1 MADRCHDS
9 ECHCHEQE
17 HKHEHCHGESCS
29 CHEHEHHDHHDH
41 CHDGGCSCHEHDRHG
56 HHHHGGHCHDGCACQ
71 GGRSESELKREFI
84 LCGVAFV
91 LFLLSF
97 IPFFQELKLSHWIC
111 LAAALIAGRETL
123 KEGCEDLLHFRF
135 GEETLMSIAVVAAF
149 LIGEYVEGTMVAL
162 LFTLGENLEGLAV
175 DRSKKNIAALADIRP
190 DTANVVIGDFA
201 EERPA
206 EDIEIGTEIIVKVGE
221 RVPLDCKVLSE
232 SVMADASA
240 LTGESLPVTVE
251 TGEILKAGC
260 IVLGSPAHCET
271 VSGYGDSAAARII
284 ETVESASEK
293 KGATEKFITRFS
305 EIYTPIV
312 CALAVLIFIVPWVFG
327 WLPFTESSHRA
338 LVFLVSSCPCAL
350 VLSIPLAYFAGIGA
364 ASKHGVIIKGSEYCE
379 RLANVKNAV
388 FDKTGTLTSGKL
400 RVAKIELCGNYSEE
414 DVLRCAA
421 AAEFLSDHPIAKCVV
436 AEAESRNLDFP
447 NADRVNEIAGEGIT
461 VNFEDKKILCGNKK
475 LFEHHGISLEKEIGA
490 NLYIAIDGV
499 YSGAI
504 FLEDTVRDDAFEA
517 VKALRKL
524 GVEKIHMLTGDNP
537 KAAEKVAKLC
547 DVDTVHAS
555 LMPEDKVTKVEEI
568 KKTGVTVFTG
578 DGINDAPVL
587 AAADIGAAM
596 GMGTDAAIESA
607 DIVLMKGGVSALPKA
622 VSVAKKIMECVKQN
636 VIFIMGVKVIVLIL
650 GALGYAPIWLA
661 VFADV
666 GVCLLTVVWSLRLL
680 KVKI

>member
-1 MADRCHDS
+1 MAEHHD
-9 ECHCHEQE
+9 HE
-17 HKHEHCHGESCS
+17 HKHCHGEQGCS
-29 CHEHEHHDHHDH
+29 CHEHEHEHHHHHEH
-41 CHDGGCSCHEHDRHG
+41 CDEHGCSCHEH
-56 HHHHGGHCHDGCACQ
+56 HHHCGHCHDGCACQ
-71 GGRSESELKREFI
+71 GGRSNDELKKEFI
-84 LCGVAFV
+84 LCGVAFG

-111 LAAALIAGRETL
+111 LAAAIIAGRETL
-123 KEGCEDLLHFRF
+123 KEGCEDLLHFHF

-162 LFTLGENLEGLAV
+162 LFTFGENLEGLAV

-190 DTANVVIGDFA
+190 DTANVVVGDFT

-206 EDIEIGTEIIVKVGE
+206 KDIEIGTEIIVKVGE

-240 LTGESLPVTVE
+240 LTGESLPVNVE

-284 ETVESASEK
+284 EMVESASEK

-312 CALAVLIFIVPWVFG
+312 CALAALIFIVPWVFG

-400 RVAKIELCGNYSEE
+400 SVAKIEVFGDFTEEEVLSYAGASEI
-414 DVLRCAA
+414 
-421 AAEFLSDHPIAKCVV
+421 LSDHPIAKCVV
-436 AEAESRNLDFP
+436 AEAEKRGLILP
-447 NADRVNEIAGEGIT
+447 KADKVNEIAGEGVT
-461 VNFEDKKILCGNKK
+461 VNFGDKTVLCGNKK
-475 LFEHHGISLEKEIGA
+475 LFEHRGITLEKETGA
-490 NLYIAIDGV
+490 NLNIAINGEIAGCI
-499 YSGAI
+499 Y
-504 FLEDTVRDDAFEA
+504 LEDTIREEA
-517 VKALRKL
+517 VEAIRKL
-524 GVEKIHMLTGDNP
+524 HALGVDKIHMLTGDNP
-537 KAAEKVAKLC
+537 SAAEKIAKEC
-547 DVDTVHAS
+547 GADSCFAS
-555 LMPEDKVTKVEEI
+555 LMPEDKVDKIEEI
-568 KKTGVTVFTG
+568 KASGTTVFTG

-587 AAADIGAAM
+587 AAADVGAAM

-607 DIVLMKGGVSALPKA
+607 DIVLMKGGISALANA
-622 VSVAKKIMECVKQN
+622 VAIAKKIMECVKQN
-636 VIFIMGVKVIVLIL
+636 VIFIMGIKVIVLIL

-666 GVCLLTVVWSLRLL
+666 GVCLITVLWSLRLL